1 MKVKHT
7 SNFVSKMST
16 PPPMTVLGQ
25 KLRELCTITQLFT
38 LICLCLTLL
47 LVYDE
52 LKTFLVIKP
61 AAVSSEEKPLK
72 LQNFP
77 QVSVCFDP
85 GFNTTQ
91 IAGHGYKSFWR
102 GSSDGNT
109 FIGWSGQDGRTSH
122 SKLLED
128 LFTVRLNQT
137 YFKHVFYYT
146 NESGYQPAVLAY
158 TKPLHPKGRCIMFSP
173 KPSNVTVIPTKLLLI
188 LNKTYQ
194 WPNMSDPLKLT
205 IYLSDSENSIQ
216 FNPLAFEMEGDHMN
230 FDTEEL
236 NKVSYGYEY
245 KARASQFIHVKGD
258 PAFECHE
265 YNNRFTYDK
274 CAKNEIAERFN
285 KVLGCIP
292 PWFADD
298 QRLVCNKVFNLTQ
311 NEDKQVKNM
320 FRDAFPFKYDNCKT
334 PCTKTVYD
342 TKFLYRSP
350 TYDPLIVLHFDPV
363 VSVTRSSFSIGAET
377 LVTRLGGS
385 ISSGRT
391 LLWALLSTVTGRC
404 RNVEHKMILPNFSNP
419 TNPKDDFYL

>member
-1 MKVKHT
+1 MKVKQT

-16 PPPMTVLGQ
+16 PSPMTVLGQ

-102 GSSDGNT
+102 GSSDGNK

-128 LFTVRLNQT
+128 LFTVRLNQP

-245 KARASQFIHVKGD
+245 KARASQFFHVKGD

-285 KVLGCIP
+285 KVFG
-292 PWFADD
+292 
-298 QRLVCNKVFNLTQ
+298 LT
-311 NEDKQVKNM
+311 
-320 FRDAFPFKYDNCKT
+320 
-334 PCTKTVYD
+334 
-342 TKFLYRSP
+342 SP
-350 TYDPLIVLHFDPV
+350 
-363 VSVTRSSFSIGAET
+363 
-377 LVTRLGGS
+377 
-385 ISSGRT
+385 
-391 LLWALLSTVTGRC
+391 
-404 RNVEHKMILPNFSNP
+404 
-419 TNPKDDFYL
+419 